1 MSKRHRSPK
10 RGTTTTNSG
19 SAQKRRR
26 ARPASAT
33 SEELKKPTRA
43 NGRATVAVLL
53 KHGRDELERSGT
65 VKFSLDTVLRRSKV
79 SRSSLYHHFTSR
91 EGIIVALEF
100 ERSYARQMRELEL
113 MRAFFASAA
122 DDEQI
127 FLALEAGLVAAGKS
141 DGRLRRQ
148 HRVETLAAAMRSDQ
162 LRKMLANAQVEGTA
176 YFKETLK
183 QAADR
188 GVITLRAPIDGVAYV
203 MQSLFVG
210 RILVDLVDDQ
220 QVDADW
226 VAAAMTTIR
235 HLLGGE

>member
-1 MSKRHRSPK
+1 MAKK
-10 RGTTTTNSG
+10 WSG
-19 SAQKRRR
+19 ASTRRRR
-26 ARPASAT
+26 AAKNQLKSAPR
-33 SEELKKPTRA
+33 STRA

-65 VKFSLDTVLRRSKV
+65 VEFSLDTVLRRSKV

-91 EGIIVALEF
+91 EGFIVALEF

-113 MRAFFASAA
+113 MRAFFTNATS
-122 DDEQI
+122 DEQI
-127 FLALEAGLVAAGKS
+127 FVTFEAGLVAAGKS

-226 VAAAMTTIR
+226 VTAAMTTIR

>member
-1 MSKRHRSPK
+1 
-10 RGTTTTNSG
+10 
-19 SAQKRRR
+19 
-26 ARPASAT
+26 
-33 SEELKKPTRA
+33 
-43 NGRATVAVLL
+43 
-53 KHGRDELERSGT
+53 
-65 VKFSLDTVLRRSKV
+65 
-79 SRSSLYHHFTSR
+79 
-91 EGIIVALEF
+91 
-100 ERSYARQMRELEL
+100 MRELEL

-122 DDEQI
+122 DEEQI

-183 QAADR
+183 QAVER

>member
-1 MSKRHRSPK
+1 MSKRHRSPNK
-10 RGTTTTNSG
+10 GTTTTNSG

-26 ARPASAT
+26 ARPASAA
-33 SEELKKPTRA
+33 SEEIKKPTRA

-65 VKFSLDTVLRRSKV
+65 VNFNLDTVLRRSKV

-91 EGIIVALEF
+91 EGFIVALEF

-113 MRAFFASAA
+113 MRAFFTNATS
-122 DDEQI
+122 DEQI
-127 FLALEAGLVAAGKS
+127 FVTFEAGLVAAGKS

-226 VAAAMTTIR
+226 VTAAMTTIR